1 MLIKIL
7 FFLLALFFIV
17 SQVEIYAADV
27 VINEVFANPVSESDE
42 FVELYNTTDTAITLD
57 NWKIAD
63 KVKEYIILSG
73 SIPAH
78 GFFVLEKSTTSL
90 ELNNSDE
97 ELTLKNSTSAVSDT
111 FSYGGT
117 TQGKSWSRS
126 PDGTGT
132 FYDDVNTTK
141 NGANASPPP
150 TSTPKPTNSPTPT
163 KTPTPTSAPTAAKTP
178 TPITA
183 SSTPKVVVSEPP
195 DDSDSTLEL
204 ASEVTNSPFGNSDE
218 ELTPTVKSEV
228 LGESTSRFPVVYI
241 VLGLILL
248 SVCGILSYFQF
259 GDKIFIWK
267 KKSI

>member
-7 FFLLALFFIV
+7 FFSLTLFFFV
-17 SQVEIYAADV
+17 FPAKIYAADV

-42 FVELYNTTDTAITLD
+42 YVELYNTTDNAVTLD

-63 KVKEYIILSG
+63 KVKEYVIPSG

-78 GFFVLEKSTTSL
+78 GFFVLEKSATQL

-97 ELTLKNSTSAVSDT
+97 ELTLKNSTGVVSDS

-117 TQGKSWSRS
+117 IQGKSWSRS

-150 TSTPKPTNSPTPT
+150 TSTPKPTNAPTAT
-163 KTPTPTSAPTAAKTP
+163 KTPTPTNAPTATKTP
-178 TPITA
+178 TPIV
-183 SSTPKVVVSEPP
+183 SLTPKPTVLISP
-195 DDSDSTLEL
+195 SGSNSTLEL
-204 ASEVTNSPFGNSDE
+204 ASEVTSTPFGDSEE
-218 ELTPTVKSEV
+218 ELSPTTKPEV
-228 LGESTSRFPVVYI
+228 LGESTSRFPIIYI

-248 SVCGILSYFQF
+248 TVCGILSYFQF